1 MAQNRPVIAFP
12 GTDPDIALIQGM
24 ASGDL
29 HALDELYAR
38 HGPGIL
44 SYLTSFLNNRQQAEE
59 VLQDVMLTAWTSAA
73 TFRGESKVRT
83 WLLVIARNR
92 AINSIRRKV
101 PLVIPFDE
109 ALDSPSADTSPLE
122 RIEKNARK
130 QMLNEALN
138 RLPEQQ
144 REILELVFYHQL
156 TGPEVAEVLEINLGT
171 VKSRLH
177 RAKEMLRRVLEMMG
191 DATDA

>member
-1 MAQNRPVIAFP
+1 MAQNSPAIPFP
-12 GTDPDIALIQGM
+12 GSDPDLTLIQSM

-44 SYLTSFLNNRQQAEE
+44 SYLTTFLNNRQQAEE

-92 AINSIRRKV
+92 AINSVRRKS
-101 PLVIPFDE
+101 PHVIPFDE
-109 ALDSPSADTSPLE
+109 ALDSPSADTTPME
-122 RIEKNARK
+122 RVEKNARK
-130 QMLNEALN
+130 QMLNEALS
-138 RLPEQQ
+138 RLPEAH

-156 TGPEVAEVLEINLGT
+156 TGPEVAEVLDINLGT

-191 DATDA
+191 EAADA